1 MSQLLKVRT
10 ITQVIDSRIAQFSS
24 GIKELPVVTPTR
36 KVHSGSK
43 APSKLKPLDHAPGFK
58 EKKEDPRTAKS
69 QLSPLP
75 KVRPSL
81 RSTTISVRKSDS
93 MQESPQLEKALNTTS
108 VSTLQTEETKGER
121 VMEHWVVL
129 MEAVL
134 KQGRTP
140 LSLTPAYQ
148 SLRKCLLRLKYAVR
162 VIERKQVDYKWK
174 MKAVVTIQA
183 WVRGTKQQRRFITM
197 RYAAYQIQRYW
208 RQVCQHKAALQRVKR
223 AAKLLTAWWR

>member
-36 KVHSGSK
+36 KVYSGSK

-58 EKKEDPRTAKS
+58 GKKEDPRTAKS

-75 KVRPSL
+75 KARPSL

-134 KQGRTP
+134 EQGRAP

-148 SLRKCLLRLKYAVR
+148 SMRKCLLRLKYAVR
-162 VIERKQVDYKWK
+162 VIERKQVDYKRK
-174 MKAVVTIQA
+174 MKALVTIQA
-183 WVRGTKQQRRFITM
+183 WVRGTKQQRRFVTM

-208 RQVCQHKAALQRVKR
+208 RQVWQHKAALQRVKR
-223 AAKLLTAWWR
+223 AAKLLIAWWR